1 MRRFTFNHFQE
12 TSVSVY
18 KVWYLVD
25 DVLIVTDEVLKGDD
39 GLPGV
44 PLGVEAA
51 AGGFVVFVEAH
62 GQRISATDVKSG
74 TQTE

>member
-1 MRRFTFNHFQE
+1 MT
-12 TSVSVY
+12 VY
-18 KVWYLVD
+18 KAWYLVD
-25 DVLIVTDEVLKGDD
+25 YVLIVSDEVLKGDD

-62 GQRISATDVKSG
+62 GQRISATDGKSG
-74 TQTE
+74 TQTKEKYSDCLT